1 MGRNT
6 KKSQVVEAAEEL
18 FMKFGM
24 KRVTVKEICEK
35 ADVSKMTFYN
45 HFDNKNDIIKY
56 IFNSWLDEGY
66 AWLEELEKQ
75 NLSFREEIQ
84 KILEYKKS
92 YTSRMSPQFIDEYL
106 KDSPELEDFFE
117 RYRQRGVESFIDW
130 IESCKERGKVRKSI
144 KSEFLVYVFNMI
156 FNLVKDEN
164 IRSLYPSISD
174 LIEDIFE
181 FIFYGIVP
189 EKNREYSNAE

>member
-6 KKSQVVEAAEEL
+6 KKSQVVETAEEL

-45 HFDNKNDIIKY
+45 HFDDKNDIIKY

-66 AWLEELEKQ
+66 AWLDELEKQ

-117 RYRQRGVESFIDW
+117 NYRQRGVESFIYW
-130 IESCKERGKVRKSI
+130 IKRCKQREKVRKSI
-144 KSEFLVYVFNMI
+144 KSEFLVNV
-156 FNLVKDEN
+156 FNLVFYLFKDEQLCY
-164 IRSLYPSISD
+164 LYPSISD

-189 EKNREYSNAE
+189 EQNKENSNAK

>member
-6 KKSQVVEAAEEL
+6 KKSQVTETAEEL

-35 ADVSKMTFYN
+35 AGVSKMTFYN

-66 AWLEELEKQ
+66 RWLEELEKQ

-117 RYRQRGVESFIDW
+117 NYRQRGVESFIDW
-130 IESCKERGKVRKSI
+130 IESCKEKGKVRKTI
-144 KSEFLVYVFNMI
+144 KSEFLVHVFNMV
-156 FNLVKDEN
+156 FNLVKDEQL
-164 IRSLYPSISD
+164 RSLYPNISD

-189 EKNREYSNAE
+189 EQNKENSNAK